1 MAPEDLFET
10 YESLVSRAD
19 RAFQRMTEQ
28 YPECVQCKRHCSDCC
43 HAAFGLFLIEAAYV
57 QHHFG
62 ALDRNLRRAA
72 IQNGKKSDRQWRRLQ
87 EKLEAL
93 GSDPEK
99 GSDLLSRE
107 RVACPLLNKE
117 KDCILYAHRPITC
130 RVYGIPTAIHG
141 RAHVCAKAGFK
152 EGTSYPVFNLD
163 EVQKTLYALSRK
175 FLEGIPHKNPEN
187 ADLLISVSKALNTPM
202 KRIIEESF
210 S

>member
-1 MAPEDLFET
+1 MALEDLFQK
-10 YESLVSRAD
+10 YEALVSRAD
-19 RAFQRMTEQ
+19 QAFQRMTEQ
-28 YPECVQCKRHCSDCC
+28 YPECIRCKRHCSDCC
-43 HAAFGLFLIEAAYV
+43 HAVFGLFLIEAAYL

-62 ALDRNLRRAA
+62 TLDRNLRRAA

-87 EKLEAL
+87 QKLEAL

-99 GSDLLSRE
+99 SSDLLSRE
-107 RVACPLLNKE
+107 RVACPLLSKE

-130 RVYGIPTAIHG
+130 RVYGIPTAIQG
-141 RAHVCAKAGFK
+141 RAHVCGKAGFK

-163 EVQKTLYALSRK
+163 EVQKILYALSRE
-175 FLEGIPHKNPEN
+175 FLEGIPHTNPEN